1 MLIRTAQS
9 IRLLGSRVALTG
21 ISSETAMTLS
31 SLGMRLEEM
40 QTMRNPQE
48 AIQMVTAGAIN
59 RLR

>member
-1 MLIRTAQS
+1 
-9 IRLLGSRVALTG
+9 LLGSHVALTG